1 MAVVKAKKQK
11 SGSKAGA
18 VKGGIMILLV
28 AAVMVGYYYHLSNRN
43 RQQQEADVEV
53 SVAQE
58 LISRNLT
65 TNYPPTPKEVVRYY
79 SDITRCFYNEE
90 YSEEELKQLVDQTFA
105 LYDDELLQ
113 ENEYGSY
120 LIDLTNEINYYKDNS
135 IRIASYSVSAST
147 DVDFFERDGYSF
159 ARLYCTYTL
168 VSGSRKQPVEEVYL
182 LRKDENGHWRIYG
195 WDLAENVNTEE
206 PKE

>member
-90 YSEEELKQLVDQTFA
+90 YSEEELKQLVDQTFM

-113 ENEYGSY
+113 ENEYGPY

>member
-113 ENEYGSY
+113 ENEYGPY